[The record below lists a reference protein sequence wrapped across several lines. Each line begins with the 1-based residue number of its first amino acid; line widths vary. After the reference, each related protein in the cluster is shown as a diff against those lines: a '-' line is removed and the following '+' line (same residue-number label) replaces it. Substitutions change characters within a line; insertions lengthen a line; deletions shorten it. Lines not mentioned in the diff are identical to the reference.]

1 MIDLRNLECLW
12 FDRIY
17 SGEDSGRPSL
27 EKKAALLRGLGVS
40 YSDRQIRDFRSAINQ
55 GLHLMRGDCRPSL
68 VVTVYSLIT
77 ALSLSDQISSSEVDG
92 YIRSYR
98 LAVERKC
105 PDIQQ
110 NFE

>member
-1 MIDLRNLECLW
+1 MIDLRNLECSW

-17 SGEDSGRPSL
+17 SGEDMGRPSL
-27 EKKAALLRGLGVS
+27 EKKAIMLRGLGVD
-40 YSDRQIRDFRSAINQ
+40 YSDRQIRDFRHAINQ
-55 GLHLMRGDCRPSL
+55 GLHLMRGDCKPSL

-77 ALSLSDQISSSEVDG
+77 ALSLSDQISIPEVEG
-92 YIRSYR
+92 YIDSYR
-98 LAVERKC
+98 QAVEKKC

>member
-1 MIDLRNLECLW
+1 MIDLESLGRGW

-17 SGEDSGRPSL
+17 SSDGMRPTLENKAIMLRSL
-27 EKKAALLRGLGVS
+27 EVN
-40 YSDRQIRDFRSAINQ
+40 YTERQIRDFREAISQ
-55 GLHLMRGDCRPSL
+55 GLHLMQKDCKPSL

-77 ALSLSDQISSSEVDG
+77 ALSMSDNVLFSEIEK
-92 YIRSYR
+92 YIEAYR
-98 LAVERKC
+98 AAVERKC